1 MNEVTDSSTFVALL
15 SSALLNSMDQ
25 ITLFL
30 SVIGILIFGAVI
42 TALITETDKSSANSL
57 RSDTSNNAE
66 KITINRRLYLPALQG
81 DKFGFNAEQLLQL
94 ICQEFKA
101 NKWHFWKVENEA
113 YPFQILTGLSDEKT
127 KSQIALKSTHPV
139 IQITMN
145 GSVENNELNLR
156 FYPQGPLHFNDQE
169 EGQPG
174 TVLLP
179 KGQTREKKENS
190 FFFECADFPLFELK
204 SLKLTKEQHKISRIE
219 KILLKASLA
228 GLMSRG
234 AGIENQIVS
243 ANKLE
248 KWAGELDDYLMSDIS
263 TDQPMNSLQTECI
276 TVAAWAYLVSGL
288 SKKSKSNLK
297 RSLELHQLLSYKN
310 WEGREATEKAGA
322 GANEAFAAYALMQ
335 LNPENPSYPHII
347 RKTVFKA
354 LRTFRPESYPQGW
367 GKLICKL
374 AFAKTTSD
382 EMHFADKIKQPE
394 SEPLSEG
401 QEVKN
406 EKAVSLSDEGADQYQ
421 TYHSI
426 ELALDKAIELWRKD
440 NSSHNIREA
449 VCEAYFAKGKLA
461 LANSRINM
469 GVQELERAENGFL
482 ASLALSDEEGKP
494 TKRPFFKITSTDIR
508 NELGHLYLAWG
519 TRFGE
524 AELIEKAI
532 HHFSTLLE
540 RKGCLSKTQ
549 ILDTKYALAECY
561 LNYSGLTN
569 KNEDHAQAIYSFND
583 VLDEGIRGE
592 RQEKIERGIAVARA
606 RLALISHKKEEVK
619 MATSSICSV
628 IGQNGKLWPTK
639 DVLLRL
645 RARLREL
652 LFTLE
657 GDDIALDRAITDRRE
672 LVKLAEGG
680 VQDIRWAVEVG
691 DLVRLLSK
699 RQYKSGG
706 QSEDFHEA
714 HYLLETAIAI
724 TEKETSSN
732 EGGKSQEL
740 ELSHI
745 RGSLYITMA
754 KLLSSFARLHLD
766 ELALREASTYY
777 QKYIDITPRA
787 INPKK
792 RAEILSQIGLIMMD
806 LSEQYGSHTGLK
818 QAIAT
823 FAEAHDIYLEIGLI
837 DLSNRMRRF
846 LENAQA
852 AKLVYLP
859 SSE

>member
-1 MNEVTDSSTFVALL
+1 MNEINDSSTFMALL
-15 SSALLNSMDQ
+15 SSTDQ

-42 TALITETDKSSANSL
+42 TALIAETDKLFPNMSHSGKSH
-57 RSDTSNNAE
+57 NAGNT
-66 KITINRRLYLPALQG
+66 TINRKLYLPALQG
-81 DKFGFNAEQLLQL
+81 DKFGFNAEHVLDL
-94 ICQEFKA
+94 IQKEFNA
-101 NKWHFWKVENEA
+101 NKWRGWRTDNDGA
-113 YPFQILTGLSDEKT
+113 PFQVVTGLSDDKT
-127 KSQIALKSTHPV
+127 KSQIAINSTHPV

-145 GSVENNELNLR
+145 GSVKNNELNLR
-156 FYPQGPLHFNDQE
+156 FYPQGPLHYNDQE
-169 EGQPG
+169 EAQPENI
-174 TVLLP
+174 LIP
-179 KGQTREKKENS
+179 KAQTRGKKEKS
-190 FFFECADFPLFELK
+190 FFYECADFPLFELK
-204 SLKLTKEQHKISRIE
+204 TLKLTAEQNKISRIE
-219 KILLKASLA
+219 EVLLKATIA

-234 AGIENQIVS
+234 VGIESQIVS
-243 ANKLE
+243 SNKLE
-248 KWAGELDDYLMSDIS
+248 KWASELDEFLMSDLS
-263 TDQPMNSLQTECI
+263 TDQSMNGLQTECL

-288 SKKSKSNLK
+288 SKKSEINLK
-297 RSLELHQLLSYKN
+297 RSLELHQYLSSKN
-310 WEGREATEKAGA
+310 WEGREPTEKAGA

-335 LNPENPSYPHII
+335 LNPEDPNYPSII
-347 RKTVFKA
+347 KKTVFKA

-382 EMHFADKIKQPE
+382 ERHLAEQIEQPE
-394 SEPLSEG
+394 SKRLSEG
-401 QEVKN
+401 QQVKE
-406 EKAVSLSDEGADQYQ
+406 EKVTSSSDENADKYQ

-440 NSSHNIREA
+440 KNVQNNREA

-461 LANSRINM
+461 LSNARLNM

-482 ASLALSDEEGKP
+482 ASLALSDDTSKP
-494 TKRPFFKITSTDIR
+494 AKRPFFKITSTDIR

-540 RKGCLSKTQ
+540 REECLSKAQ
-549 ILDTKYALAECY
+549 LLDTKYALAECQ

-569 KNEDHAQAIYSFND
+569 KKEDHAQAIYSFND
-583 VLDEGIRGE
+583 VLDEGIKGE
-592 RQEKIERGIAVARA
+592 RQEKVEQSIAVARA

-619 MATSSICSV
+619 MAISSICSV

-657 GDDIALDRAITDRRE
+657 GEGIALDRAINDRRE

-706 QSEDFHEA
+706 QSQDFHEA

-724 TEKETSSN
+724 TEKQTSSK
-732 EGGKSQEL
+732 EGATSKEL
-740 ELSHI
+740 EISHI
-745 RGSLYITMA
+745 RGSFYITMA

-766 ELALREASTYY
+766 EQALREASTFY

-792 RAEILSQIGLIMMD
+792 RAEVLSQIGLIMMD

-852 AKLVYLP
+852 AELAYRPP
-859 SSE
+859 SE